1 MENGIIE
8 KLDNTKD
15 KIEEAC
21 IQAFSIRDS
30 LRIFEYSLDDVI
42 HDNHKGICGMMHIY
56 MILAEVLADRM
67 EQILHELEKVLEE
80 CKQTVAS

>member
-30 LRIFEYSLDDVI
+30 LRIFEYSLDD
-42 HDNHKGICGMMHIY
+42 
-56 MILAEVLADRM
+56 
-67 EQILHELEKVLEE
+67 
-80 CKQTVAS
+80 